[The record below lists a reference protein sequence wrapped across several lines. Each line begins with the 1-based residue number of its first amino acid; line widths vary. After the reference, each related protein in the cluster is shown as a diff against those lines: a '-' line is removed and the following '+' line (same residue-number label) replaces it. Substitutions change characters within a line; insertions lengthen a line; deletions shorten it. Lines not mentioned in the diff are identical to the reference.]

1 MYSPDDFSIS
11 RTLIKRQ
18 ELPYNMGGNDSPIS
32 GPSDSTPIVNQQN
45 GSNSIISVIGL
56 GIIYILARPLV
67 LPMWLIDISKRLQ
80 PEIIVT

>member
-1 MYSPDDFSIS
+1 MYSPSDYSIS
-11 RTLIKRQ
+11 RTLVKEQVAFFNSARI
-18 ELPYNMGGNDSPIS
+18 NSPIS

-45 GSNSIISVIGL
+45 SSNSIISVISL